1 MSDAN
6 STMPEKPHLWDDN
19 GEPDRQTDGGGLV
32 VVNQKKEELTER
44 K

>member
-6 STMPEKPHLWDDN
+6 STMPEKPHLDDN
-19 GEPDRQTDGGGLV
+19 GDQTDRQPGGGLV